1 MIFNYMDAEHVPR
14 EKDMCSGK
22 VDFRAQKSILSLI
35 PKNQNPP
42 MKGFQ
47 VRTLF
52 LTCPYEKTTSL
63 CLK

>member
-1 MIFNYMDAEHVPR
+1 MGAEHVPR

-22 VDFRAQKSILSLI
+22 VDFRAQKSILSLV